1 MNVTVSSPIDYTAL
15 LELAADIV
23 NECQVG
29 DITASLNISGACNS
43 VTVPSSDPSDEAIV
57 YNTPSPDHLVM
68 TVEPMAEYEG
78 VPLRRQP
85 KIQAVDLSVSIS
97 CNEVIPLTLYPIIM
111 PFDAFENHVYENIME
126 NGALALLEQM
136 LHFL

>member
-1 MNVTVSSPIDYTAL
+1 MTVSSPIDYTAL

-29 DITASLNISGACNS
+29 NITASLNISGACNS

-68 TVEPMAEYEG
+68 TREPVAEYEG

-85 KIQAVDLSVSIS
+85 KIQAVDLSVCII
-97 CNEVIPLTLYPIIM
+97 NEPWHEIPNNVVCATSKGSDQPAHMRSLVR
-111 PFDAFENHVYENIME
+111 AFACRLNN
-126 NGALALLEQM
+126 L
-136 LHFL
+136 

>member
-1 MNVTVSSPIDYTAL
+1 MKQKKKNVFAAINVTVSSPIDYTAL

-29 DITASLNISGACNS
+29 NITASLNISGACNS

-68 TVEPMAEYEG
+68 SREPVAEYEG

-85 KIQAVDLSVSIS
+85 KIQAVDLSVSIC
-97 CNEVIPLTLYPIIM
+97 CN
-111 PFDAFENHVYENIME
+111 D
-126 NGALALLEQM
+126 
-136 LHFL
+136 